1 MSTTCTLQ
9 QTAVTQPFTLTY
21 CRLSKV
27 ALDGNSFTRGETDG
41 DKIREVQNGE
51 CVVATPGP
59 GPCCLENQKAVWL
72 QCTIPKLH
80 VE

>member
-27 ALDGNSFTRGETDG
+27 AIDGNRNTRGGTDG
-41 DKIREVQNGE
+41 DKIKEVQNGE

-59 GPCCLENQKAVWL
+59 GACCLENQKAVWL
-72 QCTIPKLH
+72 QCTIPKLL